1 MKNGF
6 LIFISILLL
15 FYSCGP
21 GIGDVSEDLG
31 NGYYY
36 RAEGSTRWI
45 MPDNIFKD
53 GVYANVIDYS
63 SNNNF
68 IIVKQ
73 SPSKDINVLFTEIL
87 KSRYDLLLH
96 EKDSM
101 EQTKEVKN
109 FLNSELWKDS
119 IWHKKIANQVFENN
133 VVKNSDSLNKIAKQ
147 IIQKDSFFKSML
159 SRKINYFIIDKK
171 KQIVFGSFSINEYML
186 KRKELN
192 IPESLIFEN

>member
-15 FYSCGP
+15 FSSCGP

-147 IIQKDSFFKSML
+147 IIQKDSFFKNML

>member
-6 LIFISILLL
+6 LIYISIVLLL
-15 FYSCGP
+15 SSCGP
-21 GIGDVSEDLG
+21 GIGDVTEDLG

-119 IWHKKIANQVFENN
+119 IWHKKIANLVFKNN
-133 VVKNSDSLNKIAKQ
+133 VVKKSDSLNKIANQ
-147 IIQKDSFFKSML
+147 IIQKESFFKNML

-171 KQIVFGSFSINEYML
+171 KQIVFGSFSINEYMH

>member
-15 FYSCGP
+15 FSSCGP

-147 IIQKDSFFKSML
+147 IIQKDSFFKNML

-186 KRKELN
+186 KRKELY

>member
-6 LIFISILLL
+6 LIYISIVLLL
-15 FYSCGP
+15 SSCGP
-21 GIGDVSEDLG
+21 GIGDVTEDLG